1 MSGSR
6 KSLRRHCGPLLLQ
19 SKPVPRV
26 RSFEQLRP
34 PSVEPLPVSARVVRF
49 GPFEVNFDRRELRK
63 HGMRMRLEDKP
74 FEILEAFLR
83 APSKLITRAELR
95 ARLWPDTFVSFEHC
109 LNTAVNKLRFVLGDS
124 SRSFR
129 FIETVR
135 RRGYRFVG
143 ALENSQFAGSLPG
156 RLALLVLPFRTQP
169 APQANDSF
177 AAGLTEELSA
187 QFGRLDPPRLGT
199 IAVSTAMLYKS
210 TELSIAEIA
219 RGLAADLVLEGSV
232 RCSAGQVRITVQLV
246 RAADQL
252 CLWSELYDG
261 TLADPLACQ
270 SQVAQLVTSAV
281 ASELNLRAPGPQPQ
295 KFARPIPLAAAGI
308 RKISS

>member
-1 MSGSR
+1 M
-6 KSLRRHCGPLLLQ
+6 LLQ
-19 SKPVPRV
+19 SKPPRV

-34 PSVEPLPVSARVVRF
+34 PGPEPFLTSAQIVRF
-49 GPFEVNFDRRELRK
+49 GPFEVNFERRELRK

-95 ARLWPDTFVSFEHC
+95 ARLWPDTFVSYEHC

-143 ALENSQFAGSLPG
+143 ALENSQPAGSLPN
-156 RLALLVLPFRTQP
+156 RSALLVLPFRTQP
-169 APQANDSF
+169 APQANDAF

-187 QFGRLDPPRLGT
+187 QLGRLDPPRLGT
-199 IAVSTAMLYKS
+199 IAVSTALLYKG
-210 TELSIAEIA
+210 TGLSIAEIA

-270 SQVAQLVTSAV
+270 SQVAQLVTSAL
-281 ASELNLRAPGPQPQ
+281 ASELNLRAPGPLPQ
-295 KFARPIPLAAAGI
+295 KFAAPIPLAPERI
-308 RKISS
+308 RKIMS

>member
-6 KSLRRHCGPLLLQ
+6 KSLCGHCGPLLLQ
-19 SKPVPRV
+19 SKPPRV

-34 PSVEPLPVSARVVRF
+34 PGSEPFLTSAQIVRF
-49 GPFEVNFDRRELRK
+49 GPFEVNFERRELRK

-95 ARLWPDTFVSFEHC
+95 ARLWPDTFVSYEHC

-143 ALENSQFAGSLPG
+143 ALENSQPAGSLPN
-156 RLALLVLPFRTQP
+156 RSALLVLPFRTQP
-169 APQANDSF
+169 APQANDAF

-187 QFGRLDPPRLGT
+187 QLGRLDPPRLGT
-199 IAVSTAMLYKS
+199 IAVSTALLYKG
-210 TELSIAEIA
+210 TGLSIAEIA

-270 SQVAQLVTSAV
+270 SQVAQLVTSAL
-281 ASELNLRAPGPQPQ
+281 ASELNLRAPGPLPQ
-295 KFARPIPLAAAGI
+295 KFAAPIPLAPERI
-308 RKISS
+308 RKIMS